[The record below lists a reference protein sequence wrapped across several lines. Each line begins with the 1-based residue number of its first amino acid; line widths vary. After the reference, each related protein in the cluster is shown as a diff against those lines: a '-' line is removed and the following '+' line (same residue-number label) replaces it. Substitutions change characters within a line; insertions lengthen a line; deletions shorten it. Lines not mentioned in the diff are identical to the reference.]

1 MLLTKCLTDC
11 TFFFLQE
18 LESIAAKRVV
28 ESLASRSE
36 LGQIRTRLQDLE
48 DSRNKWMKKAQARGK
63 MLQDLCT
70 VVKRYIQDVE
80 AEKEGA
86 KPIIITRSVGLQVVD
101 SAAAKKVSHIVHF
114 YDAICLYNFY
124 LIHLVRPFFC
134 LFFSRPIKTDKAIEF
149 CPNP

>member
-1 MLLTKCLTDC
+1 MIAL
-11 TFFFLQE
+11 FFLQE

-80 AEKEGA
+80 SEKEGA

-101 SAAAKKVSHIVHF
+101 AAAAKKVSQVDRLFLPVSIKP
-114 YDAICLYNFY
+114 YQ
-124 LIHLVRPFFC
+124 FC
-134 LFFSRPIKTDKAIEF
+134 HSQ
-149 CPNP
+149 

>member
-1 MLLTKCLTDC
+1 MHV
-11 TFFFLQE
+11 FSLQE
-18 LESIAAKRVV
+18 LESIAAKKVV

-101 SAAAKKVSHIVHF
+101 AAAAKKVSQIDAISLILFLLFVHF
-114 YDAICLYNFY
+114 LPAAKRHGHTEL
-124 LIHLVRPFFC
+124 
-134 LFFSRPIKTDKAIEF
+134 
-149 CPNP
+149 

>member
-1 MLLTKCLTDC
+1 MFELKTKEKGIASHKNVEDLYRFLFAEIRDLR
-11 TFFFLQE
+11 FPSFYISLHVFSLQE

-80 AEKEGA
+80 AEKVGA

-101 SAAAKKVSHIVHF
+101 AAAAKKVSLQF
-114 YDAICLYNFY
+114 LKKGCYTQCQ
-124 LIHLVRPFFC
+124 
-134 LFFSRPIKTDKAIEF
+134 
-149 CPNP
+149 

>member
-1 MLLTKCLTDC
+1 MHV
-11 TFFFLQE
+11 FSLQE
-18 LESIAAKRVV
+18 LESIAAKKVV

-101 SAAAKKVSHIVHF
+101 AAAAKKVSQIDAISLILFLLFVHF
-114 YDAICLYNFY
+114 LPAAKRHGHAEL
-124 LIHLVRPFFC
+124 
-134 LFFSRPIKTDKAIEF
+134 
-149 CPNP
+149 

>member
-1 MLLTKCLTDC
+1 MLLPKCLMDC
-11 TFFFLQE
+11 TFFLQE

-80 AEKEGA
+80 SEKEGA
-86 KPIIITRSVGLQVVD
+86 KPRSFQEFQDSLQVTIRKGISEVNCTFD
-101 SAAAKKVSHIVHF
+101 PCTYQVLQ
-114 YDAICLYNFY
+114 C
-124 LIHLVRPFFC
+124 P
-134 LFFSRPIKTDKAIEF
+134 LFVTK
-149 CPNP
+149 

>member
-1 MLLTKCLTDC
+1 M
-11 TFFFLQE
+11 QE

-101 SAAAKKVSHIVHF
+101 SAAAKKVS
-114 YDAICLYNFY
+114 LQ
-124 LIHLVRPFFC
+124 FFKKGC
-134 LFFSRPIKTDKAIEF
+134 YTQYQ
-149 CPNP
+149 